1 MSEFMYSEVRTAI
14 LSVFVSPNYVALT
27 CDKVTPLKMGHG
39 YLSMPMWSKI
49 GVVFIFFCFEKV
61 VEGSGLD
68 NLIQVIIFALTGAAK
83 MERLA
88 LAKTLLCFG
97 ADGVSIF

>member
-1 MSEFMYSEVRTAI
+1 MVQ
-14 LSVFVSPNYVALT
+14 N
-27 CDKVTPLKMGHG
+27 
-39 YLSMPMWSKI
+39 WSR
-49 GVVFIFFCFEKV
+49 VHFIFFCFEKV